1 MASSVISGGG
11 VWEVGGG
18 GGKGRCSFQRRNGTN
33 FNNVFF
39 PRKGNILLGTNVCKG
54 DEIFKTIPSS
64 PRIN

>member
-18 GGKGRCSFQRRNGTN
+18 GGKGRGSFQRRNGTN
-33 FNNVFF
+33 FNNVLF
-39 PRKGNILLGTNVCKG
+39 PWKGNILLNRNVWEG